1 MPDLDLPR
9 SVVLALWLAAGADRL
24 SARPSDRPSSRLLEP
39 LPDAALRGV
48 QADDEP
54 HTVVDADGDPRT
66 LAEALGAWL
75 APDLDVV
82 ALLPAPG
89 EVAGVPAA
97 VSAAALDAR
106 ELVLL
111 RSGGACRALVPEVTA
126 FGSALE
132 PGHLVTWRETEV
144 PDWVLAVQ
152 GLGSLEDADR
162 GLRRG
167 LVDVTDALVRLDV
180 AHWDDE
186 HAAQVVALREA
197 GVPTWRLPDRLDA
210 RRGRTL
216 ASAARLLAIV
226 DLAARD
232 DGGAVNLW
240 QADQRS
246 AALRDVDRLA
256 RRALSAVTF
265 AGPAA
270 GPQASTPR

>member
-9 SVVLALWLAAGADRL
+9 GAVLALWLGATA
-24 SARPSDRPSSRLLEP
+24 ARPAGSPVP
-39 LPDAALRGV
+39 TAALRGV
-48 QADDEP
+48 QGDDEP
-54 HTVVDADGDPRT
+54 HEVVDATGSRLD
-66 LAEALGAWL
+66 LADALASWT

-89 EVAGVPAA
+89 DVAGVPAA
-97 VSAAALDAR
+97 VSAQALDAR
-106 ELVLL
+106 EVVLL
-111 RSGGACRALVPEVTA
+111 RSAGRSLALVPEVTG

-132 PGHLVTWRETEV
+132 PGHLVTWHATEV
-144 PDWVLAVQ
+144 PDWTLAVQ
-152 GLGSLEDADR
+152 GLGTLEDADR

-167 LVDVTDALVRLDV
+167 LTDVTDALVRLDV
-180 AHWDDE
+180 AHWDDA
-186 HAAQVVALREA
+186 HATQVVALRDA

-210 RRGRTL
+210 RRGRIL

-226 DLAARD
+226 DLATRD

-240 QADQRS
+240 QADQRT

-256 RRALSAVTF
+256 RRALSAATF

-270 GPQASTPR
+270 GPGPQASTPR